1 MLHRIAMTALA
12 APRRVIAAGALLFIA
27 AAAFGIPVA
36 QHLSAGGF
44 HDPGSESAQATRLLT
59 DKFGQSDQQIVISVS
74 APDGARS
81 PHARDAANEIISH
94 LQRSP
99 FVLNVASAWTSP
111 PPTNTGLISKNGKSG
126 LIVANLTGDQT
137 QLQAY
142 AKSFANQIGR
152 DRDSVTVRT
161 GGTAALYAQVNE
173 QSERDLFAMEMI
185 AVPLSFLALVWAF
198 GGLLAAALP
207 VAVGL
212 MAIVESMAVLRVIN
226 LSTQVSIYALNLSTA
241 MGLALAIDYTL
252 LIVSRYRDELNDG
265 AMPDEALIQTMVTA
279 GRAVLFSATTVAS
292 SMLALV
298 LFPMY
303 FLKSFAYAGVAT
315 VAFAAFAAVTITP
328 AALVLI
334 GPKLD
339 SFDIRQLARQVLR
352 RPPPLKMPLQKR
364 FWYRWSMFVMR
375 HAVPLTLIV
384 TALLVSI
391 GLPFLGLRWGFSDDR
406 MLPRSASARQVGDQL
421 RHDFT
426 DDLATVV
433 FVVIPDTR
441 GLSPAD
447 LERYAADLSRVPD
460 VSSVTAPAGSFVG
473 GNMAGPP
480 STATGMVDG
489 SALLTITSTAPL
501 NSRASDLQLD
511 RLHGVRGP
519 AGRSVLLG
527 GLAQTNRDSVDA
539 IAAKLPVVL
548 GLVALIAV
556 VLVLLLTGSAVL
568 PLKALILNVLSL
580 TATFGALVWIFQ
592 DGHLGGLGTT
602 PTGTLIANTPVLLF
616 CIAFGLSMDYEIFLI
631 SRIRELWLTS
641 QRTSSANQE
650 SIARGIALTGRVVTA
665 AALVMSISFA
675 ALTASQVSFMR
686 MLGLGLT
693 LAVLADATLV
703 RMVLVPASMHLL
715 GRANWWAPKPLSW
728 LHDKVALSASDR
740 MGKHRAPA
748 ESH

>member
-1 MLHRIAMTALA
+1 MTALA